1 MPERNDNQ
9 PGCAPG
15 RTWPAFPRRAMVLLH
30 IAVLSVA
37 VAGESSAQN
46 RPEVMAFPP
55 EVTGYIRM
63 GGIFHE
69 NFFQLPDD
77 GPRRDVLAGVLEV
90 RVEERLGGRTGSIR
104 AYTRADVFHFQQLG
118 SSPGALVGVR
128 RVQGINQFDV
138 AVTGQWNR
146 PRFDN
151 DDDPALANVIGGTAS
166 YSVRVVRPLDLI
178 ALGEYSRQWL
188 KVKTAAHSA
197 TYEIGAA
204 VRYRPFRFVS
214 TEVGFLEGGSTI
226 DNVNQRY
233 LNETAYVAVRTSVI
247 PRTYLSLRYRTRVRD
262 YTTDNAASSNF
273 GRQDRRE
280 QVTGYLDL
288 AVGRNLVWGLSAG
301 LEEAESTK
309 RGSGFRAKQFGTTL
323 SVMLPES

>member
-1 MPERNDNQ
+1 MPERKDDQ
-9 PGCAPG
+9 GGCPPS
-15 RTWPAFPRRAMVLLH
+15 RTRPPLRRRALVLLNV
-30 IAVLSVA
+30 AVLSVA
-37 VAGESSAQN
+37 VARESSAQN

-63 GGIFHE
+63 GGILHE

-77 GPRRDVLAGVLEV
+77 GPRRDVLAGVLEL
-90 RVEERLGGRTGSIR
+90 RVEERLGRSGSVR

-166 YSVRVVRPLDLI
+166 YSVRVVRPLELI

-188 KVKTAAHSA
+188 KVRAAARSA
-197 TYEIGAA
+197 THEIGAA

-214 TEVGFLEGGSTI
+214 TEIGILEGGNTI
-226 DNVNQRY
+226 DDVDQRY
-233 LNETAYVAVRTSVI
+233 LNETAYLAVRTSVV

-262 YTTDNAASSNF
+262 YTTGNAASSNF

-288 AVGRNLVWGLSAG
+288 AVGRNLVWGLSGG

-309 RGSGFRAKQFGTTL
+309 RGSSFRAKQFGTTL